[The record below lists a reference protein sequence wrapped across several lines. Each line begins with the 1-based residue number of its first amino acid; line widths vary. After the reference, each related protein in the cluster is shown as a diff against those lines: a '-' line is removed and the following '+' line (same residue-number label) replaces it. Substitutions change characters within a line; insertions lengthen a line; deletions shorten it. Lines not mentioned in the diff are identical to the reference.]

1 MYRKDSIAIGEWIK
15 NSNKALLVTG
25 ARQIGKTWLIRDEIE
40 KSGYTK
46 FEVNFIDQPDMVS
59 YLNAEMSAED
69 FLIKLKMIM
78 PEDCKSH
85 ETVVF
90 FDEIQKCPEI
100 VTKIK
105 FLVDEGSFKYV
116 MSGSLLGVELK
127 GIASA
132 PVGYLTVLKMY
143 PMDFEEFMMANN
155 VSVTTLDMLNEKF
168 KNASPVDEFVHQK
181 LLSMFFVYLI
191 VGGMP
196 DAVKTYI
203 ETKDIRE
210 VDKVQRDITTLYK
223 EDFSQYE
230 IEDRKFKLKSIYD
243 IIPAELN
250 KQNKKISVPGF
261 RKGKVPRKMIEKMY
275 GAGVFYED
283 AANTLIQENYA
294 QAVEES
300 GVDVVS
306 RPTIEV
312 VQIEAGKPFIFT
324 AEVAVR
330 PEVKLGK
337 YKGVQVTKIDTTVSD
352 EEVAAELEKERQK
365 NSRTVTVTDRP
376 IAEGDTAV
384 IDFEGFVDGVAFEGG
399 KGENHPLEI
408 GSHSFIDTFED
419 QLVGKNA
426 GDEVDVNVTFPEK
439 YQAADLAGK
448 PALFKVKIHEVK
460 AKELPELN
468 DEFAQDVSEFNT
480 LEEYKEDLKK
490 HLEVQKEDE
499 AKRTKEDE
507 AIQKIIDKST
517 MEIPEAMIKTQCEN
531 MVNEFAQRLAQ
542 SGLSMEQYMQFSG
555 LTLDKLEEQVRPEA
569 ETRIKSS
576 LVLEQ
581 IAKDENIEV
590 SEEEIDA
597 EIEKMAKAYGMEADK
612 LKEYMGDAEKESMK
626 RDISVTKAVDLVM
639 ENVKERAK
647 AKTKKEKEAEAEEN
661 AEENAEE

>member
-132 PVGYLTVLKMY
+132 PVGYLTVLQMY

-230 IEDRKFKLKSIYD
+230 IEDRKLKLKSIYD

-250 KQNKKISVPGF
+250 KQNKKFVFTMLDKELKFDRYENSFLWLKDAGVALPVYNIEAPVIPLLASKSSNIFRLFSSDIGLLTSAYPAETKMELINKNGEVNNGAHFENAVAQQLTANGF
-261 RKGKVPRKMIEKMY
+261 TPYFCKKKNIGEMDFVIEMNGKVVP
-275 GAGVFYED
+275 
-283 AANTLIQENYA
+283 
-294 QAVEES
+294 
-300 GVDVVS
+300 
-306 RPTIEV
+306 IEV
-312 VQIEAGKPFIFT
+312 KSGKAYKSHKALDNFMNIPDYHLEKAYVFSVGNVETEGTVTYLPIYMCYLLK
-324 AEVAVR
+324 EQ
-330 PEVKLGK
+330 KLGQMI
-337 YKGVQVTKIDTTVSD
+337 VELDTTG
-352 EEVAAELEKERQK
+352 LQIKK
-365 NSRTVTVTDRP
+365 
-376 IAEGDTAV
+376 V
-384 IDFEGFVDGVAFEGG
+384 I
-399 KGENHPLEI
+399 I
-408 GSHSFIDTFED
+408 
-419 QLVGKNA
+419 
-426 GDEVDVNVTFPEK
+426 
-439 YQAADLAGK
+439 
-448 PALFKVKIHEVK
+448 
-460 AKELPELN
+460 
-468 DEFAQDVSEFNT
+468 
-480 LEEYKEDLKK
+480 
-490 HLEVQKEDE
+490 
-499 AKRTKEDE
+499 
-507 AIQKIIDKST
+507 IID
-517 MEIPEAMIKTQCEN
+517 E
-531 MVNEFAQRLAQ
+531 
-542 SGLSMEQYMQFSG
+542 Y
-555 LTLDKLEEQVRPEA
+555 D
-569 ETRIKSS
+569 
-576 LVLEQ
+576 VLLGYKKDCKVVIGEQ
-581 IAKDENIEV
+581 I
-590 SEEEIDA
+590 
-597 EIEKMAKAYGMEADK
+597 
-612 LKEYMGDAEKESMK
+612 
-626 RDISVTKAVDLVM
+626 
-639 ENVKERAK
+639 
-647 AKTKKEKEAEAEEN
+647 
-661 AEENAEE
+661 